1 MRLKDI
7 NKSATLAW
15 SPQGVNNNQPLLAVG
30 GYIGTEST
38 RESDNLLEIWDTSAE
53 SNQPIGSTNTNT
65 KFYDLDWERSLD
77 KQHGVIAGTIE
88 EGGVGFYDASAIL
101 SSDESSASIATYKTE
116 NHSILGPLD
125 FNPVQTNLLASGDNN
140 GDVWVWDLKNP
151 LKPFSLPKQNRSSEV
166 HVVAW
171 NSKVSHI
178 LASGNSSEY
187 TTVWDLKAK
196 RQILNLSY
204 MGATGT
210 NATGG
215 VNSIA
220 WHPENATRLVTAI
233 DDNRNPIILTWDLRY
248 PTAPQNVLT
257 GHQKAALSL
266 SWCPH
271 DPRFLLSSGKDGRA
285 IVWDVDTGESLG
297 NFPRS
302 GNWYTKGTWCPS
314 NSNRVATSSLD
325 GKVSIFSIQ
334 STNTDKTHEASLQGV
349 TSIDDNEFFNNLP
362 SIAGSQ
368 EPAFTLPIAPKWYKV
383 PCGVRFG
390 FPNKVIRFSPDSK
403 NVTIEPL
410 EVEENEE
417 SIDKFS
423 STAKFQTEDDIV
435 SFCESGA
442 KSAKTDEE
450 ANNWKLLKA
459 VSQRVSRSEFV
470 KLLGRENI
478 KEMHK
483 EDSTTE
489 LDKNTKA
496 SINLNDTS
504 KNQNNEI
511 YDDDTSFY
519 GKLSDNLQN
528 TTISDKEV
536 EFSNDPFKIFNS
548 EDSELET
555 NITKMLLTGDIL
567 SAIKTCIDDKKIS
580 EALFLATFGDEECRK
595 CVRAAFYEM
604 QEHKPSYMRLSACIA
619 GNDLE
624 NAVQNADLSQ
634 WKDIFVFI
642 CTYATNEAFSPL
654 CGILGKR
661 LEDLDDFS
669 SNRAAEFCYIAS
681 KSLQSYAN
689 LWLKELANGGVSE
702 DSKSSYVG
710 YVDQLTKLMDKV
722 NAFRSIVAYEDDEL
736 SATGDWK
743 LSGLYEV
750 YLEYSR
756 ILLSANHY
764 EQARSYLNLVPAS
777 FPGAKQ
783 EVERLSILLTP
794 APIPEINRSTYGPS
808 RSVPHPASS
817 IIPQPIQLA
826 TNSSNPYASAYSS
839 NISQAAAG
847 PPMTSTIPPPAVSNN
862 VAAGWNDAP
871 IVNQPPLRR
880 AAPSLPAVR
889 SPFPNAGAPLPPNMS
904 RTSSTSTLPPPPSVG
919 AAAAAPPPPKI
930 GETYQPPAQT
940 VSQPP
945 VNQSQKPANPYTPI
959 GVQSPTRTLSGLS
972 SPAETKGTS
981 PYVPLGGT
989 ARPPLISPPVPQTAP
1004 FSTAVP
1010 PPKASANRVVPVPPT
1025 PSQRISSYEP
1035 VNTGFTQSPPTAM
1048 PPVSAQVPP
1057 PVSGSA
1063 GGTVPPPPIS
1073 SRSIISPPPQNLS
1086 SKRQSISG
1094 PSVATAGMTTYPQG
1108 DRSHIPPNLKPI
1120 YEMLNAEFL
1129 RVSQSVPPQM
1139 SRVLHDMEKR
1149 LNMLYDRLNANALS
1163 KSLTDELYA
1172 LAVALTNRDYQT
1184 ASNIQVTLVTTLQD
1198 QCEHWI
1204 VGITRLI
1211 TISKSTA

>member
-15 SPQGVNNNQPLLAVG
+15 SPRGVNDNQPLLAIG
-30 GYIGTEST
+30 GYIGTENA
-38 RESDNLLEIWDTSAE
+38 RESDNLLEIWDTSSE
-53 SNQPIGSTNTNT
+53 SNKPIGSTNVNT
-65 KFYDLDWERSLD
+65 KFYDLDWEKSLD
-77 KQHGVIAGTIE
+77 KQYGVIAGTLE
-88 EGGVGFYDASAIL
+88 EGGIGFYDASAIL
-101 SSDESSASIATYKTE
+101 DSNENAASIATYKSE
-116 NHSILGPLD
+116 NNSILGPLD

-140 GDVWVWDLKNP
+140 GDVWVWDIKNP
-151 LKPFSLPKQNRSSEV
+151 SKPFSLPKQNRSSEI

-178 LASGNSSEY
+178 LASSNSSEY

-210 NATGG
+210 SATGG

-248 PTAPQNVLT
+248 PTTPQNVLT

-266 SWCPH
+266 SWCPQ

-285 IVWDVDTGESLG
+285 IVWDVDSGESLG

-302 GNWYTKGTWCPS
+302 GNWYTKGSWCPS
-314 NSNRVATSSLD
+314 NSNRVATASLD

-334 STNTDKTHEASLQGV
+334 STNTDKSHEASLQGV

-368 EPAFTLPIAPKWYKV
+368 EPAFSLPVAPKWYKV

-390 FPNKVIRFSPDSK
+390 FPNKLIHFSPDSK
-403 NVTIEPL
+403 NVVIEPI
-410 EVEENEE
+410 EIQKDEEP
-417 SIDKFS
+417 IDNFS
-423 STAKFQTEDDIV
+423 STTKFQTENDIV
-435 SFCESGA
+435 AFCDSGA
-442 KSAKTDEE
+442 KSAKTEEE

-470 KLLGRENI
+470 KLLGHGNI

-489 LDKNTKA
+489 FDENIKA
-496 SINLNDTS
+496 SSNANDTS
-504 KNQNNEI
+504 KNLNNES

-519 GKLSDNLQN
+519 GKLSDSLQN
-528 TTISDKEV
+528 TTVSDKNKVEV
-536 EFSNDPFKIFNS
+536 SNDPFKIFNS

-555 NITKMLLTGDIL
+555 NITKMLLTGDVL
-567 SAIKTCIDDKKIS
+567 SAIKTCINDKKIS

-595 CVRAAFYEM
+595 CVRTAFYEM

-619 GNDLE
+619 DNDLE

-654 CGILGKR
+654 CGVLGKR
-661 LEDLDDFS
+661 LENLDDFS

-689 LWLKELANGGVSE
+689 LWLKELANCGTDD

-710 YVDQLTKLMDKV
+710 YVGQLTKLMDKV

-736 SATGDWK
+736 SATKDWK
-743 LSGLYEV
+743 LGGLYEV

-756 ILLSANHY
+756 ILLSAGHY
-764 EQARSYLNLVPAS
+764 EQARSYLNLVPGA

-783 EVERLSILLTP
+783 EIERLSILLTP
-794 APIPEINRSTYGPS
+794 APIPEVKRSTYGPAGS
-808 RSVPHPASS
+808 GQHPISS
-817 IIPQPIQLA
+817 FVPQPIQSV
-826 TNSSNPYASAYSS
+826 TNLSNPYTSAYSTNVS
-839 NISQAAAG
+839 HVAA
-847 PPMTSTIPPPAVSNN
+847 PPSVSSPIPPSVVSNN
-862 VAAGWNDAP
+862 AAAGWNDPP

-889 SPFPNAGAPLPPNMS
+889 SPFPNAGATLPPNMS

-919 AAAAAPPPPKI
+919 STAAAPPPPKV
-930 GETYQPPAQT
+930 GEVHQPQVQT
-940 VSQPP
+940 ASQPL
-945 VNQSQKPANPYTPI
+945 VNQSQRPANPYTPI
-959 GVQSPTRTLSGLS
+959 GAQSPARTFSGLS
-972 SPAETKGTS
+972 SPADTQS
-981 PYVPLGGT
+981 SNAYVPLGGPT
-989 ARPPLISPPVPQTAP
+989 RTSAISPPIQPTVP

-1035 VNTGFTQSPPTAM
+1035 VNVGFTQSPPTTM
-1048 PPVSAQVPP
+1048 PPLSAQAPP
-1057 PVSGSA
+1057 SSMNSTFPLPPMASGSI
-1063 GGTVPPPPIS
+1063 V
-1073 SRSIISPPPQNLS
+1073 SPPPQNLS
-1086 SKRQSISG
+1086 TKRQSVAG
-1094 PSVATAGMTTYPQG
+1094 PSGGAAGMTTYPQG
-1108 DRSHIPPNLKPI
+1108 DRTHIPPNLRPI

-1139 SRVLHDMEKR
+1139 SRVLYDMEKR
-1149 LNMLYDRLNANALS
+1149 LNVLYDRLNANAIS
-1163 KSLTDELYA
+1163 KPLIDELYA

-1184 ASNIQVTLVTTLQD
+1184 ASNIQVTMVTTLQD
-1198 QCEHWI
+1198 QCELWI